1 MTDLALEL
9 VDEGITLNLTD
20 EVIEIELASEQ
31 GPAGPPAGTLIT
43 VPGLAPSTPTVVDS
57 FPTAVTGSVKWLVT
71 AIDTVTSDVGFK
83 EVTAKLDA
91 SFTVSH
97 AMRDVAFDVDVSLNV
112 GDLELTVTNNGSN
125 AIDLRIT
132 RIAITG

>member
-9 VDEGITLNLTD
+9 VDEGITLNLTED
-20 EVIEIELASEQ
+20 VIEIELANEQ
-31 GPAGPPAGTLIT
+31 GPAGAPGGVLVT
-43 VPGLAPSTPTVVDS
+43 VSGLAPSTPTVVDS
-57 FPTAVTGSVKWLVT
+57 FSTAVTGSVKWLVT

-83 EVTAKLDA
+83 EVTVKLDA

-125 AIDLRIT
+125 PIDLRIT
-132 RIAITG
+132 RIAII